1 LYHLTPPPQP
11 LHFYKSEKDT
21 VKRITLPERLRAT
34 IRNSGKPVYQIARES
49 GVAHPV
55 IFRFLTGERDIRL
68 ETAEK
73 LAAAL
78 GLRLE

>member
-1 LYHLTPPPQP
+1 M
-11 LHFYKSEKDT
+11 
-21 VKRITLPERLRAT
+21 KRETLPEKLKTA
-34 IRNSGKPVYQIARES
+34 IRKSGKTVYRVAVES

-55 IFRFLTGERDIRL
+55 ILRFLSGERDIRL

-78 GLRLE
+78 GLALK

>member
-1 LYHLTPPPQP
+1 M
-11 LHFYKSEKDT
+11 
-21 VKRITLPERLRAT
+21 KRESLPGKLRAA
-34 IRNSGKPVYQIARES
+34 IRKSGKTVYRVAKES

-55 IFRFLTGERDIRL
+55 ILRFMSGERDIRL

-78 GLRLE
+78 ELQLEQK

>member
-1 LYHLTPPPQP
+1 M
-11 LHFYKSEKDT
+11 
-21 VKRITLPERLRAT
+21 KRETLPERLRAA
-34 IRNSGKPVYQIARES
+34 IRKSGKTVYRIAVES

-55 IFRFLTGERDIRL
+55 ILRFLSGERDIRL

-78 GLRLE
+78 GLGLREQG